1 MEDCEK
7 PTHVLHFLQ
16 RSRAAF
22 DVLQD
27 LALCLQALRG
37 GSTVHEMP
45 LTTKSAG
52 VQRGWC
58 LRHVRA
64 RQAPLPSK
72 NATDT
77 PLQRDFIQEQARESL
92 MPQCILHALT
102 RKLELRPSALPPL
115 CTVQN
120 ICSAFSPREGE
131 HDAVTFTN
139 DYDETGLSKEVN
151 GSDARPFLVG
161 MSTKRLLR
169 NAIRGP
175 GTFVLHLD
183 ARYTLNCVGYP
194 VLVCGITNASRAFHL
209 IALFTSSQLQQCHF
223 TAALVALRRIYA
235 RVNGKEMIVKCVLGD
250 ADKVQH
256 NAFAEGFP
264 DLLVFRGIYDLH
276 FSGSE
281 AEHKDRK
288 GKTLREWAGH
298 DDYATFSAATTRQQA
313 KHGTSPPAASCLLWQ
328 PLYGADEVLAETCMY
343 DDAANSHDWAS
354 PPRST
359 ARERGHAQ

>member
-1 MEDCEK
+1 
-7 PTHVLHFLQ
+7 
-16 RSRAAF
+16 
-22 DVLQD
+22 
-27 LALCLQALRG
+27 
-37 GSTVHEMP
+37 
-45 LTTKSAG
+45 
-52 VQRGWC
+52 
-58 LRHVRA
+58 
-64 RQAPLPSK
+64 
-72 NATDT
+72 
-77 PLQRDFIQEQARESL
+77 
-92 MPQCILHALT
+92 
-102 RKLELRPSALPPL
+102 
-115 CTVQN
+115 
-120 ICSAFSPREGE
+120 
-131 HDAVTFTN
+131 
-139 DYDETGLSKEVN
+139 
-151 GSDARPFLVG
+151 

-194 VLVCGITNASRAFHL
+194 VLVCGITDASRAFHL

-264 DLLVFRGIYDLH
+264 DCEFRYLMFFYHVIAKLREKSCLLSSERTVLVFRGIYDLH

-298 DDYATFSAATTRQQA
+298 DDYATFSAYVEAQWLQGKFTNWQCHHTPTGFATTNNPVEQFNRTL
-313 KHGTSPPAASCLLWQ
+313 KCDNTS
-328 PLYGADEVLAETCMY
+328 
-343 DDAANSHDWAS
+343 
-354 PPRST
+354 
-359 ARERGHAQ
+359 